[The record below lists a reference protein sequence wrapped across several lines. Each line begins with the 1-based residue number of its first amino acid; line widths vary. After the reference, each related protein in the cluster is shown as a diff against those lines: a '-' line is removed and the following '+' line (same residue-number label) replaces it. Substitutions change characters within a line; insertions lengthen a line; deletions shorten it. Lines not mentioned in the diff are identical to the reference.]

1 MGNFLNKLREFW
13 AKTLPARKKI
23 GKVLT
28 VIGKVLRVTGRW
40 IYRLRGLLISIPV
53 ALGALYLAK
62 FNMENLPESVGI
74 NLLANGQYSQMIAR
88 EAAVMAPLVVTA
100 ACLVLVLCSRRIV
113 YPWLIAVFSLVLP
126 LLIYFTNVFP
136 A

>member
-13 AKTLPARKKI
+13 AKTLPARKKT
-23 GKVLT
+23 GKVLSVT
-28 VIGKVLRVTGRW
+28 GKVFREIGKW
-40 IYRLRGLLISIPV
+40 IYRLRGLLLSIPV
-53 ALGALYLAK
+53 ALGALYLAN

-74 NLLANGQYSQMIAR
+74 NLLANGEYSEMIAR
-88 EAAVMAPLVVTA
+88 ETAVIVPLVVTA
-100 ACLVLVLCSRRIV
+100 ACLALVLVSRRIV
-113 YPWLIAVFSLVLP
+113 YPWLISIFSLVLP

>member
-13 AKTLPARKKI
+13 AKTLPARKKT

-28 VIGKVLRVTGRW
+28 VIGKVLREIGKW
-40 IYRLRGLLISIPV
+40 IYRLRGLLLSIPV
-53 ALGALYLAK
+53 ALGALYLAN

-74 NLLANGQYSQMIAR
+74 NLQANGEYYMMIAR
-88 EAAVMAPLVVTA
+88 ETAVMAPLAVTA